1 MTADLDGKSGTVTG
15 DVDRENPSV
24 LNYYKPTLKI
34 LKIAIGLADM
44 IPRALA
50 NTQLQQPHAHNAGVT
65 RG

>member
-15 DVDRENPSV
+15 DARRNNRSA
-24 LNYYKPTLKI
+24 LYYFRPPLKI